1 MYPFSLLIW
10 DFSNK
15 GLLCFLS
22 DPTSWLLFEWLML
35 TLNNACCC
43 TLNVVYLL
51 LVVLL
56 WLVHIFVQTWD
67 KFDPSIFEENCLS
80 VPSIFHRC
88 YQVLH
93 LHHPGINKRVFHM
106 LSFYTWEC
114 NLQWSWL
121 HKMGSCISFLMSF
134 FLFIVL
140 VALLCN

>member
-1 MYPFSLLIW
+1 MYPFSLLMS
-10 DFSNK
+10 DFSIK
-15 GLLCFLS
+15 GFFCFLS
-22 DPTSWLLFEWLML
+22 NPTSWLPFEWLML
-35 TLNNACCC
+35 NLNNACIC

-51 LVVLL
+51 LVILL

-106 LSFYTWEC
+106 PSML
-114 NLQWSWL
+114 LHMRVWS
-121 HKMGSCISFLMSF
+121 S
-134 FLFIVL
+134 VRL
-140 VALLCN
+140 VARNVQLYFISYVFLLIHSCSGVAL